1 MKEFFKNIIAALIL
15 LTLAY
20 VIFVATNVYIFVKSD
35 ESKLTPAQY
44 SEQISLLK
52 EELETA
58 KAKFSQNNIKDS
70 SENLNINYD
79 GTPIVWVIE
88 LDQSEFKVPL
98 KNIEID
104 LFNQGFMTF
113 MAEDKLFVGPYIDK
127 SNFDFIQNFLK
138 KNYGIS
144 PKEIIKWKN

>member
-1 MKEFFKNIIAALIL
+1 MIN
-15 LTLAY
+15 
-20 VIFVATNVYIFVKSD
+20 
-35 ESKLTPAQY
+35 
-44 SEQISLLK
+44 LLK

-58 KAKFSQNNIKDS
+58 EAKFSQNNIKDS